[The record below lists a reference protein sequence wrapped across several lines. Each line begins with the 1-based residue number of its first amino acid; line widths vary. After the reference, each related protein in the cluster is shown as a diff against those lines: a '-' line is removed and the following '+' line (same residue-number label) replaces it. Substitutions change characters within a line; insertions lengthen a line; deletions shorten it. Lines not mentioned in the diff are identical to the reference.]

1 MDKKIT
7 EILKELDKTLPKFP
21 DGRIDY
27 SKSSVALV
35 ITVFIRYKDKI
46 LLLKRSDKVS
56 TYKGKWN
63 TVAGYL
69 DEIKPLEEKILEE
82 LKEEIGVEKDII
94 SSIILGDPFEF
105 KDERIGKK
113 WIVTPA
119 LVELRKPEIKLDWE
133 HTEYR
138 WVDPE
143 EIRNFETVPNL
154 DLSLKRV
161 LR

>member
-1 MDKKIT
+1 
-7 EILKELDKTLPKFP
+7 
-21 DGRIDY
+21 
-27 SKSSVALV
+27 VAPV
-35 ITVFIRYKDKI
+35 ITVFVKYKDKI

-69 DEIKPLEEKILEE
+69 DELRPVEEKIFEE
-82 LKEEIGVEKDII
+82 LKEEIGVEKDNI
-94 SSIILGDPFEF
+94 SSIILSDPFEF
-105 KDERIGKK
+105 KDERIAKE

-119 LVELRKPEIKLDWE
+119 LVELRRPEIKLNWE
-133 HTEYR
+133 HTEYKWITPR
-138 WVDPE
+138 

-154 DLSLKRV
+154 DQSLKKV